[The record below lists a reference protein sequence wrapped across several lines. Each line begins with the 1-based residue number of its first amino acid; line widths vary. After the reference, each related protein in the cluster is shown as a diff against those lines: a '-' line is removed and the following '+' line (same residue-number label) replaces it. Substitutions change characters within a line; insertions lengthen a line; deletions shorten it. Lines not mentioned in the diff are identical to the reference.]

1 MTDEKFDSFLRDSL
15 KAAELEVDTPVN
27 ELEQMIAEKI
37 TVNRRIKRKKQRR
50 IMQIAA
56 AIILLISISGAIL
69 FPNSVYAI
77 KKQLFQTILNIGKS
91 ININLNSNA
100 DQLQLQNQIDGQ
112 VAAIQRNIPFK
123 ILVPRYIPPGYT
135 FESIKQSL
143 TDDQACIIMSFT
155 APNANILFT
164 QTSIADKFSSSI
176 NVDARQAK
184 ADKVQIDKY
193 EANLIT
199 FEDGSANLLWIT
211 DDHIMYQILGDI
223 NPDQAIEMANSI

>member
-135 FESIKQSL
+135 FESINQSL

>member
-199 FEDGSANLLWIT
+199 FEDGSANLL
-211 DDHIMYQILGDI
+211 
-223 NPDQAIEMANSI
+223 